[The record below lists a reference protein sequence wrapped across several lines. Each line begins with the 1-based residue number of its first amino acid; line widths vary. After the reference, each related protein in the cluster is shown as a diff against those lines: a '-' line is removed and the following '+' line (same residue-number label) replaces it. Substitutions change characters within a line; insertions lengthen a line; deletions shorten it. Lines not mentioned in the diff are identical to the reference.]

1 MDFVNREFML
11 MLLYLAAVRLQD
23 VCLYGYECLTDPH
36 LYNADHCCLS
46 LSRALAC
53 CTVFYLALWVA
64 SYLKNS
70 YCVLRADIYLH
81 YFVA

>member
-1 MDFVNREFML
+1 MDFFTREFML

-23 VCLYGYECLTDPH
+23 VCLYGYECLTDPR
-36 LYNADHCCLS
+36 LYKADHCYLS
-46 LSRALAC
+46 LSRLFRLLRC
-53 CTVFYLALWVA
+53 LLALWVA

-70 YCVLRADIYLH
+70 YCVLRADMYLH